1 MDIDGKKFILVLDN
15 IWNEKSRE
23 WDLLRLPLQV
33 GALGNKNPDEYPNL
47 KRIGQEVVRRCN
59 GLPLAITTYAS
70 LLHSEEDAEEWNYLA
85 DEFCFKFKD
94 VSPLQNPERVLNL
107 SFILGPDH
115 NWNKF
120 AALSRRKV
128 LRTFL
133 PLSSTEKKSL
143 EAFEELF
150 PTENYLRVLSLSMYE
165 VSELPNSICDSK
177 QLRYFDFSD
186 TNIQSLPERVG
197 KLCNLK
203 TLKLSNCIFLFH
215 LLANLSNLIKLE
227 HLYISGMHI
236 KELLDSIAMYGLTK
250 LKHIDIKE
258 KSLEELPY
266 SIGHLENLSY
276 LDISGTDEFCFK
288 FKDVS
293 PLQNPERVLNLSFIL
308 GPDHNWNKI
317 AALSRKKVLR
327 TFLPLSSTEKK
338 PLEAFEELF
347 PTENYLHVLS
357 LSMYEVSELPNSIC
371 DSKQLRYFDFS
382 DTNIQSLPER
392 VGKLCN
398 LKTLKLSNC
407 IFLFHLLANL
417 SNLIKLEHLYISG
430 MHIKEL
436 LDSLVCSLYN
446 LQTLKFSNCPYLVEY
461 PNLKRIGQ
469 EVVRRC
475 NGLPL
480 AITTYAS
487 LLHSE
492 EDAEGHKFEKR
503 DMVRLWIDEGLV
515 QQPNSR
521 RRLEDVDEFCFKF
534 KDVSPLQNPERVLNL
549 SFILGPDH
557 NWNKF
562 AALSRKKVLRTF
574 LPLSST
580 EKKPLEAFE
589 ELFPTEN
596 YLRVLSLSMYE
607 VSELPNSIC
616 DSKQLRYFDFSD
628 TNIQSLPERV
638 GKLCNLKTL
647 KLSNCIFLF
656 HLLANLSNL
665 IKLEHLYIS
674 GMHIKELLDSL
685 VCSLYNLQTLKFS
698 NCPYLVEYPNLKRIG
713 QEVVR
718 RCNGLPLAITTYAS
732 LLHSEEDAEEW
743 NYGHKFEKRDMV
755 RLWIDEGLVQ
765 QPNSRRR
772 LEDVDEFC
780 FKFKDVS
787 PLQNPE
793 RLLNL
798 SFILG
803 PDHNWNKFTALSR
816 KKVLRTF
823 LPLSSTEKKPL
834 EAFEELFPTE
844 NYLRVLSL
852 SMYEVSELPNSICD
866 SKQLRYFDFSDTN
879 IQSLPER
886 VGKLCNLKTLKL
898 SNCIFLFHLLANL
911 SNLIKLEHL
920 YISGMHIKELLD
932 SLVCSLYNL
941 QTLKFS
947 NCPYL
952 VEYPNLK
959 RIGQEVVRRCNG
971 LPSAITIYASLLHS
985 EEDAEEWNY
994 LADEFCFK
1002 FKDVSP
1008 LQNPKRVLNLSFIL
1022 GPDHN
1027 WNKFAALSRK
1037 KVLRTFLPLSSTEK
1051 KPLEAFEELFPTEN
1065 YLRVLSLSMYEV
1077 SELPNS
1083 ICDSKQLRYFDF
1095 SDTNIQ
1101 SLPERVGKLCN
1112 LKTLKLSNCIF
1123 LFHFLANLS
1132 NLIKLEHLYISG
1144 MHIKELLDSLVC
1156 SLYNLQ
1162 TLKFS
1167 NCPYLV
1173 CLPMNMKNLTKLE
1186 HLHTKGT
1193 PILHMPLKFCNL
1205 QCLQLL
1211 TDFVA
1216 GINSW
1221 SSISE
1226 IKDFFLRT
1234 LSILRLQNV
1243 SKTIDV
1249 GMANLK
1255 VKKYLREL
1263 FKWDVSALDDLHAM
1277 HAPNV

>member
-1 MDIDGKKFILVLDN
+1 MGSVAF
-15 IWNEKSRE
+15 
-23 WDLLRLPLQV
+23 
-33 GALGNKNPDEYPNL
+33 
-47 KRIGQEVVRRCN
+47 
-59 GLPLAITTYAS
+59 TFT
-70 LLHSEEDAEEWNYLA
+70 A

-276 LDISGTDEFCFK
+276 LDISGTADEFCFK

-492 EDAEGHKFEKR
+492 EDAEPLEAFEELFPTENYLR
-503 DMVRLWIDEGLV
+503 VLSLSMYEVSEL
-515 QQPNSR
+515 PNSICDSKQLR
-521 RRLEDVDEFCFKF
+521 YFDFSDTNIQSL
-534 KDVSPLQNPERVLNL
+534 PERVGKLCNLKTLKLSNCIFLFHLLANL
-549 SFILGPDH
+549 SNLIKLEHLYISGMHIKELLDSL
-557 NWNKF
+557 
-562 AALSRKKVLRTF
+562 ALSRKKVLRTF

-685 VCSLYNLQTLKFS
+685 
-698 NCPYLVEYPNLKRIG
+698 
-713 QEVVR
+713 
-718 RCNGLPLAITTYAS
+718 
-732 LLHSEEDAEEW
+732 
-743 NYGHKFEKRDMV
+743 
-755 RLWIDEGLVQ
+755 
-765 QPNSRRR
+765 
-772 LEDVDEFC
+772 
-780 FKFKDVS
+780 
-787 PLQNPE
+787 
-793 RLLNL
+793 
-798 SFILG
+798 
-803 PDHNWNKFTALSR
+803 
-816 KKVLRTF
+816 
-823 LPLSSTEKKPL
+823 
-834 EAFEELFPTE
+834 
-844 NYLRVLSL
+844 
-852 SMYEVSELPNSICD
+852 
-866 SKQLRYFDFSDTN
+866 
-879 IQSLPER
+879 
-886 VGKLCNLKTLKL
+886 
-898 SNCIFLFHLLANL
+898 ANL

-932 SLVCSLYNL
+932 SLEGFVLWVIL
-941 QTLKFS
+941 D
-947 NCPYL
+947 P
-952 VEYPNLK
+952 
-959 RIGQEVVRRCNG
+959 EVG
-971 LPSAITIYASLLHS
+971 M
-985 EEDAEEWNY
+985 
-994 LADEFCFK
+994 
-1002 FKDVSP
+1002 
-1008 LQNPKRVLNLSFIL
+1008 
-1022 GPDHN
+1022 
-1027 WNKFAALSRK
+1027 
-1037 KVLRTFLPLSSTEK
+1037 LSSPHTFDGSRWANNHKENAYNVEDLFDAIGIEASVQELKDFNVRLENIVK
-1051 KPLEAFEELFPTEN
+1051 KLDMIVDETYALEN
-1065 YLRVLSLSMYEV
+1065 DNKM
-1077 SELPNS
+1077 
-1083 ICDSKQLRYFDF
+1083 Q
-1095 SDTNIQ
+1095 
-1101 SLPERVGKLCN
+1101 
-1112 LKTLKLSNCIF
+1112 
-1123 LFHFLANLS
+1123 
-1132 NLIKLEHLYISG
+1132 
-1144 MHIKELLDSLVC
+1144 LLD
-1156 SLYNLQ
+1156 
-1162 TLKFS
+1162 
-1167 NCPYLV
+1167 
-1173 CLPMNMKNLTKLE
+1173 
-1186 HLHTKGT
+1186 
-1193 PILHMPLKFCNL
+1193 IL
-1205 QCLQLL
+1205 
-1211 TDFVA
+1211 
-1216 GINSW
+1216 
-1221 SSISE
+1221 
-1226 IKDFFLRT
+1226 
-1234 LSILRLQNV
+1234 LS
-1243 SKTIDV
+1243 
-1249 GMANLK
+1249 
-1255 VKKYLREL
+1255 
-1263 FKWDVSALDDLHAM
+1263 DD
-1277 HAPNV
+1277 